1 MSPAWIRPR
10 PVKVSPRNPR
20 GKTYQVLYRRGGR
33 GSPIV
38 AAGTF
43 KTEREAKL
51 RRDLVGGWLA
61 AGLNPKDELA
71 RLETAPATVRK
82 LSDWADA
89 YLASRVDYSGESAI
103 SARSHVRR
111 IVKTL
116 GDRDALTLTPAD
128 VQEWIAANSTLK
140 ASSLRP
146 YLRTLMLILDY
157 AAVDPNPAR
166 SPLVRLPAV
175 VREQQT
181 APTADQLER
190 ILLATAERS
199 QLPLATLEQTAMR
212 VGELVSLA
220 WGDVDETG
228 NRFRLRSAE
237 VKTRSSRWVQVP
249 AWLMTV
255 IANTLPREDR
265 TPERRVFPRVNE
277 TSLWREMTAACKS
290 AGVPHFTPHD
300 LRHRRATIWHHD
312 GVPLRV
318 LMERGGWTSSEV
330 AIETYSHSM
339 PVDELPQAR
348 LQAILVRPR

>member
-1 MSPAWIRPR
+1 MSPAWLRKR
-10 PVKVSPRNPR
+10 PVAVSKRNPR
-20 GKTYQVLYRRGGR
+20 GVTWQVLYRRGGR
-33 GSPIV
+33 NYPIE

-61 AGLNPKDELA
+61 AGLNPKDELT
-71 RLETAPATVRK
+71 RLETAPPTVRK

-89 YLASRVDYSGESAI
+89 YLASRVDYSDDSAV

-116 GDRDALTLTPAD
+116 GNRDAATLTPAD
-128 VQEWIAANSTLK
+128 VQEWIAANDSLK

-157 AAVDPNPAR
+157 AGAKPNPAR

-181 APTADQLER
+181 APTADQFES
-190 ILLATAERS
+190 ILIATSARYQLA
-199 QLPLATLEQTAMR
+199 LVTLEQTAMR

-220 WGDVDETG
+220 WGDVDETS

-237 VKTRSSRWVQVP
+237 VKTRTSRWVQVP

-255 IANTLPREDR
+255 IAGTLPREDR
-265 TPERRVFPRVNE
+265 ASGRLVFPRVTE
-277 TSLWREMTAACKS
+277 SSLWRVMTTACQT
-290 AGVPHFTPHD
+290 AGIPHFSPHD

-318 LMERGGWTSSEV
+318 LMERGGWSSSEV

-348 LQAILVRPR
+348 LEAILVRPR